1 MYDFSDFFTFYEEKC
16 EKRVEK
22 FRVGDII
29 KKKLHCGA
37 SVERNRRNASM
48 ETEGSK
54 KNKPLWLRII
64 KWFFVSVAGMVAV
77 VLFTVVLL
85 WQNEIRTLLSVE
97 EIRPRDAAH
106 HDGAVYYVDVRGGF
120 YLNDLMEQGGISSD
134 GELADF
140 VVNRLTKG
148 LAKNLKIST
157 PDYGCASF
165 TATAADGD
173 ALFARNYDND
183 ETNTCIVRTHARKG
197 RHATISTADLSFVG
211 IKPEK
216 GVQGIM
222 DKALCLAVP
231 YLTLDGVNDA
241 GVSCCINMTYQ
252 GGGDGGTAVATNQ
265 NTEKPDM
272 TSTLMLRMIL
282 DYADDLEEAIEIVQR
297 YDLHDSAHTSFH
309 YMVADASGRSAI
321 LEWVCGDDITDNDGS
336 ARKLVVTYN
345 DADAQIGVA
354 EGSAEYQWMTNYII
368 QPGYYPSD
376 KEKLGFDRYRRIE
389 EVLGASDGVV
399 QDEWEAMN
407 LLGQIARRNWKP
419 GQHAYTPH
427 SAVYNLTERSVLWV
441 SNENFEDET
450 AIFEFRVK

>member
-1 MYDFSDFFTFYEEKC
+1 M
-16 EKRVEK
+16 EK
-22 FRVGDII
+22 FRIGDII
-29 KKKLHCGA
+29 GEKPYQMRARKKKRA
-37 SVERNRRNASM
+37 NVSM
-48 ETEGSK
+48 DTDGLNK
-54 KNKPLWLRII
+54 KTPLWRRIV
-64 KWFFVSVAGMVAV
+64 KWFCIGVFGLLGAV
-77 VLFTVVLL
+77 VLLVAIL
-85 WQNEIRTLLSVE
+85 WGNEIRTLLSFE
-97 EIRPRDAAH
+97 ELRPRVAEH

-120 YLNDLMEQGGISSD
+120 YLDDLIEQGGVSSD
-134 GELADF
+134 SELADF

-157 PDYGCASF
+157 PNYGCASF
-165 TATAADGD
+165 TATTSDGD

-211 IKPEK
+211 IKPAK

-222 DKALCLAVP
+222 DKALCLSVP

-252 GGGDGGTAVATNQ
+252 GGGSGGTAAATNQ
-265 NTEKPDM
+265 KTEKPDM

-297 YDLHDSAHTSFH
+297 YDLHDSANTSFH

-345 DADAQIGVA
+345 DADTQIGAA
-354 EGSAEYQWMTNYII
+354 EGSADYQWMTNFII
-368 QPGYYPSD
+368 QPGYYSSD
-376 KEKLGFDRYRRIE
+376 QEKLGFDRYKRIA
-389 EVLGASDGVV
+389 EVLGASDGRV

-407 LLGQIARRNWKP
+407 LLGQIARRTWNA
-419 GQHAYTPH
+419 GQHKYTPH
-427 SAVYNLTERSVLWV
+427 SVVYNLTEKSVLWV

-450 AIFEFRVK
+450 AVFEFSVD